1 MHRLEVSGALRLIY
15 ASLCFKGLI
24 NGLCVDRVTKFS
36 NDCSSPQINLAV
48 QTPVLVPNKTVAV
61 ALGFQFNFVLPTN
74 VTEFRQ
80 RNATRFRRDVGEALQ
95 SVYLPFEA
103 LLQEYGFDG
112 RMCMLR
118 SICEAAH
125 SPFNHEDNG
134 LLEEMA
140 HSILTYVIFMAYVDC
155 SQIIVRKIS
164 YVYVRCS
171 LTERKGKSLLRVKVL
186 I

>member
-1 MHRLEVSGALRLIY
+1 M
-15 ASLCFKGLI
+15 
-24 NGLCVDRVTKFS
+24 
-36 NDCSSPQINLAV
+36 
-48 QTPVLVPNKTVAV
+48 LVPNKTVAV
-61 ALGFQFNFVLPTN
+61 SLGFQFNFVLPTN

-80 RNATRFRRDVGEALQ
+80 RNTTRFRRDVDEALQ

-134 LLEEMA
+134 LLEEIA
-140 HSILTYVIFMAYVDC
+140 HSILTYVIFIVDANG
-155 SQIIVRKIS
+155 SQIIDSKLP
-164 YVYVRCS
+164 YVYIRCS
-171 LTERKGKSLLRVKVL
+171 LTERKGNSVLCVNVL
-186 I
+186 IQIAD